1 MAKPPESLVEHFT
14 WARHGLA
21 WCQENAKSKLL
32 LECMDLT
39 VSSWFS
45 GIGSAEVAL
54 SMISEA
60 RKGIGGTGSAF
71 QAAYQFEINSR
82 ARAISAMNLPYCT
95 CQHVDIL
102 RLLSAENRNELAKI
116 DRDMTDREGPTW
128 DCLLNAKLDDAG
140 LCSRHLM
147 RFGGQTET
155 VHCFSPKTVG
165 YF

>member
-1 MAKPPESLVEHFT
+1 M
-14 WARHGLA
+14 
-21 WCQENAKSKLL
+21 
-32 LECMDLT
+32 
-39 VSSWFS
+39 
-45 GIGSAEVAL
+45 
-54 SMISEA
+54 
-60 RKGIGGTGSAF
+60 
-71 QAAYQFEINSR
+71 
-82 ARAISAMNLPYCT
+82 
-95 CQHVDIL
+95 DIL